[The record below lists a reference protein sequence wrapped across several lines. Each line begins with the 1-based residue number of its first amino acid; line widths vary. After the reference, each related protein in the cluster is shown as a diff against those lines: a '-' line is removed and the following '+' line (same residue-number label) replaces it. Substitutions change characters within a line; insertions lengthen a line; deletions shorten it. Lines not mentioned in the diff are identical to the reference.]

1 MECNK
6 YFIGV
11 VLFAI
16 GLALKL
22 CPLGHKNNSLEYKT
36 LEKIGCNIRKLRLKR
51 KLYYPWFKKE
61 ICG

>member
-11 VLFAI
+11 VLLVI

-22 CPLGHKNNSLEYKT
+22 CLLGHKNNSLEYKT
-36 LEKIGCNIRKLRLKR
+36 LEKIVCNIRKLRLKN
-51 KLYYPWFKKE
+51 L
-61 ICG
+61 

>member
-11 VLFAI
+11 GLLVI

-22 CPLGHKNNSLEYKT
+22 CLLGHKDNSLEYKT
-36 LEKIGCNIRKLRLKR
+36 LEKIGCNIRKLRLKNV
-51 KLYYPWFKKE
+51 
-61 ICG
+61 